1 MKRLRPAIAIA
12 VFSLACQR
20 PINSGLSPAGAG
32 APLQESSPGGGP
44 PLVYVSN
51 EESTE
56 ISLID
61 SSTDR
66 LVGNIFV
73 GKRPRGI
80 KISPDGKSL
89 FVALSGSPM
98 APPDRSADGIAVVD
112 MAAGRLARTL
122 STGED
127 PESFD
132 FTPDGKTLYVSNED
146 AGTVTVVSLPSG
158 QIVGTVPVGAE
169 PEGVRL

>member
-1 MKRLRPAIAIA
+1 MNRLRPAIAIA

-32 APLQESSPGGGP
+32 APLQESSPGGAA

-61 SSTDR
+61 PSTDR

-98 APPDRSADGIAVVD
+98 APPGTDESKLPPPDRSADGIAVV
-112 MAAGRLARTL
+112 AIAEGRLRRTL
-122 STGED
+122 CTAE
-127 PESFD
+127 EHHSF
-132 FTPDGKTLYVSNED
+132 
-146 AGTVTVVSLPSG
+146 A
-158 QIVGTVPVGAE
+158 
-169 PEGVRL
+169 